1 MVRSTCTYKWIH
13 QLYWCYNNQNLST
26 ELVYDFTVLL
36 MIFYY
41 SIAEVTLWFKL
52 IDIRLKSILIYNE
65 LKSFVKE
72 HLKKYLSSYYN
83 ILVLLQNL
91 FQPIIALD
99 KWILFHSMII
109 GYHETIK
116 LVSNQQLKTY
126 HKPRC
131 LKDYQSEGAIN
142 EALGI
147 WRNFSLEMYKQIN
160 FTKT

>member
-1 MVRSTCTYKWIH
+1 
-13 QLYWCYNNQNLST
+13 
-26 ELVYDFTVLL
+26 

-83 ILVLLQNL
+83 ILVLL
-91 FQPIIALD
+91 
-99 KWILFHSMII
+99 HSMII

-116 LVSNQQLKTY
+116 LVLNQQLKTY

-147 WRNFSLEMYKQIN
+147 
-160 FTKT
+160 

>member
-13 QLYWCYNNQNLST
+13 RLYWCYNNQNLST

-99 KWILFHSMII
+99 KWIFFHSMII
-109 GYHETIK
+109 GHHETIK
-116 LVSNQQLKTY
+116 LVINNSKHITNLGVLKI
-126 HKPRC
+126 
-131 LKDYQSEGAIN
+131 IN
-142 EALGI
+142 
-147 WRNFSLEMYKQIN
+147 
-160 FTKT
+160 